1 MSDSNR
7 RVKPAPMLWISLAI
21 SAVLAILN
29 WAGAINVSWWLIPYP
44 IFVYL
49 TVLVWAIVALS
60 NVNVLARLVQR
71 SAKEKDDV

>member
-29 WAGAINVSWWLIPYP
+29 WTGAINVSWWLIPYP

-49 TVLVWAIVALS
+49 TVLVGAILELS
-60 NVNVLARLVQR
+60 NVNVLARLAQR
-71 SAKEKDDV
+71 SAKEKDEK

>member
-29 WAGAINVSWWLIPYP
+29 WAGVINVSWWLIPYP
-44 IFVYL
+44 TFIYL
-49 TVLVWAIVALS
+49 TILIRAFL
-60 NVNVLARLVQR
+60 
-71 SAKEKDDV
+71 

>member
-21 SAVLAILN
+21 SVVLAILN
-29 WAGAINVSWWLIPYP
+29 WVGVISVSWWLIPYP

-49 TVLVWAIVALS
+49 TVLVGAILALS

-71 SAKEKDDV
+71 SAKEKDEK